1 MKALNESIFWTYR
14 DLLVPTGTFRELQ
27 GPTETF
33 RDLKWPTR
41 NLQWSTGTYRDLQRP
56 TGTYRELHGPTGN
69 YRDLQWPSGIC
80 SDLQGT
86 YRDLQVPR
94 NLQQPTW
101 IFRALQGHQGPTGTY
116 MNLHGPT
123 ETYRYWVGKPKKLN
137 RTPPLITW
145 TQGKYLEALSL
156 AQSANNFCHHMASD
170 NYHRFY
176 YHGSFFF
183 CCGQTKQKLQSDLFS
198 DFYARRPPKEESPPK
213 IDNDRQKVQNTN
225 IRWLNEA
232 VPK

>member
-14 DLLVPTGTFRELQ
+14 DLLGPTGTFRELQ
-27 GPTETF
+27 GPTET
-33 RDLKWPTR
+33 
-41 NLQWSTGTYRDLQRP
+41 YRDLQG
-56 TGTYRELHGPTGN
+56 TAGTYRELQGPTVTC
-69 YRDLQWPSGIC
+69 RDLQWPSGIC

-176 YHGSFFF
+176 YHGFFF
-183 CCGQTKQKLQSDLFS
+183 FFLLWANQTKASIRPLLRFLCQKATKRGKS
-198 DFYARRPPKEESPPK
+198 PK
-213 IDNDRQKVQNTN
+213 NRQRQAKSTKHEHKM
-225 IRWLNEA
+225 IKWGCF
-232 VPK
+232 